1 MMSAYS
7 VDALIRAGLREEI
20 VGQEPSASVRDSL
33 LETVARENVQRSALG
48 PAIPSLVRDLQD
60 TDMHAEALQHWWD
73 TRQSPG
79 CYFSLWDNPWQTPGL
94 VHVMVYL

>member
-48 PAIPSLVRDLQD
+48 PAVPSLVKDLQD
-60 TDMHAEALQHWWD
+60 ADMHSDALQQWWE
-73 TRQSPG
+73 TRQSHG
-79 CYFSLWDNPWQTPGL
+79 GYFSLWDNPWQRAGL
-94 VHVMVYL
+94 VHVMVYF